1 MVADS
6 PHCLPPKPPRS
17 ARPHRSASDVQ
28 VGGDHYRDMKIQPAE
43 FIHANGIG
51 WLEGTAIEYLSRW
64 RKKGGIRDLEK
75 ARHAI
80 EILIELETKGSR

>member
-1 MVADS
+1 
-6 PHCLPPKPPRS
+6 
-17 ARPHRSASDVQ
+17 
-28 VGGDHYRDMKIQPAE
+28 MKIQPAQ

-64 RKKGGIRDLEK
+64 RKKGGVRDLEK

-80 EILIELETKGSR
+80 EILIELETRSTHS